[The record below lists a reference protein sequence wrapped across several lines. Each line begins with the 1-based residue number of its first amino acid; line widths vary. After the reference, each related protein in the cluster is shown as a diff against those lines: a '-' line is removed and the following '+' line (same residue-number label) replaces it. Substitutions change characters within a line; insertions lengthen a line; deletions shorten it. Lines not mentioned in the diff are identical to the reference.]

1 MKHLLSALI
10 LSAGLAACQPE
21 PQPVAEPEIP
31 SEPVAEEATAEAPA
45 SAEEI
50 IWAKEL
56 AIYEARGEGDISVYL
71 ENTADGFSAWPPFT
85 DTPYG
90 RDVLE
95 AIGGGTNGGDQEE
108 LTMEL
113 VSFTQ
118 NGDSAIIYYQTHM
131 TRSADGTPVD
141 YRYEVTHTWANVDG
155 EWQVLGGMARAM
167 PERGEN

>member
-95 AIGGGTNGGDQEE
+95 AIGGGTNGGFGGSNGHGGGGKGGGGMDGGTGGVNGGAGGAGGGKGGGRFGGGGGPHDQE
-108 LTMEL
+108 
-113 VSFTQ
+113 VS
-118 NGDSAIIYYQTHM
+118 GAPASAI
-131 TRSADGTPVD
+131 A
-141 YRYEVTHTWANVDG
+141 AK
-155 EWQVLGGMARAM
+155 
-167 PERGEN
+167 